1 MQYPIT
7 YWFGIRKEF
16 IYRADGSFATEEIDR
31 IKDAGFTLMLAE
43 FDAKTNKLVLD
54 AAAER
59 GLTVMVS
66 DSRIDKALHDPANM
80 RAYLADVVAEY
91 RDYPALLHT

>member
-31 IKDAGFTLMLAE
+31 LHTTAASHERCFVVECMGRHTAGSPC
-43 FDAKTNKLVLD
+43 
-54 AAAER
+54 R
-59 GLTVMVS
+59 
-66 DSRIDKALHDPANM
+66 
-80 RAYLADVVAEY
+80 
-91 RDYPALLHT
+91 PALLRMPILCSFPSSP